1 MSEDKNNQ
9 ENKAVDPKANEAK
22 ANSAKASDPKA
33 MMLAALAKKQKG
45 GNSGKA
51 GGPSSGSKI
60 GAGQTGGA
68 APKMHRR
75 KAGSA

>member
-9 ENKAVDPKANEAK
+9 ENKAAAGDAK
-22 ANSAKASDPKA
+22 DPKA

-45 GNSGKA
+45 NNVGKSA
-51 GGPSSGSKI
+51 GPTGGSKV
-60 GAGQTGGA
+60 GSGQTGGA

>member
-1 MSEDKNNQ
+1 MSEDTSKK
-9 ENKAVDPKANEAK
+9 ESKDPKAR
-22 ANSAKASDPKA
+22 
-33 MMLAALAKKQKG
+33 MLEALAKKQKG
-45 GNSGKA
+45 QNSGKA
-51 GGPSSGSKI
+51 SGPTGGSKI

>member
-1 MSEDKNNQ
+1 MSEDKKFADNQ
-9 ENKAVDPKANEAK
+9 SKSADDPKAK
-22 ANSAKASDPKA
+22 
-33 MMLAALAKKQKG
+33 MLAALAKKQKG
-45 GNSGKA
+45 HNTGKSSGPT
-51 GGPSSGSKI
+51 GGSKI

>member
-1 MSEDKNNQ
+1 MSEETSKKESN
-9 ENKAVDPKANEAK
+9 DPRAK
-22 ANSAKASDPKA
+22 
-33 MMLAALAKKQKG
+33 MLAALAKKQKG
-45 GNSGKA
+45 HNIGKA
-51 GGPSSGSKI
+51 SGLAGGSKI

>member
-1 MSEDKNNQ
+1 MSEDTSKKESN
-9 ENKAVDPKANEAK
+9 DPKAK
-22 ANSAKASDPKA
+22 
-33 MMLAALAKKQKG
+33 MLEALAKKQKG
-45 GNSGKA
+45 QNSAKA
-51 GGPSSGSKI
+51 LGPAGGSKI

>member
-9 ENKAVDPKANEAK
+9 ENKVAAGDAK
-22 ANSAKASDPKA
+22 ATDAKASDPKA

>member
-1 MSEDKNNQ
+1 MSEELSDQGLDK
-9 ENKAVDPKANEAK
+9 KSGDDPKAK
-22 ANSAKASDPKA
+22 
-33 MMLAALAKKQKG
+33 MLAALAKKQKG
-45 GNSGKA
+45 HNTGK
-51 GGPSSGSKI
+51 SSGPTSRSKV

>member
-1 MSEDKNNQ
+1 MSEDKKI
-9 ENKAVDPKANEAK
+9 ENTQGDTAQDPKAK
-22 ANSAKASDPKA
+22 
-33 MMLAALAKKQKG
+33 MLAALAKKQKG
-45 GNSGKA
+45 QNSGKLS
-51 GGPSSGSKI
+51 GPTGGSKV

>member
-9 ENKAVDPKANEAK
+9 ENKVVDPKANDP
-22 ANSAKASDPKA
+22 KASDPKA

>member
-1 MSEDKNNQ
+1 M
-9 ENKAVDPKANEAK
+9 NEETSK
-22 ANSAKASDPKA
+22 KESSDPKTK
-33 MMLAALAKKQKG
+33 MLEALAKKQKG
-45 GNSGKA
+45 HITGKA
-51 GGPSSGSKI
+51 AGPANGSKI

>member
-1 MSEDKNNQ
+1 MSKDKQ
-9 ENKAVDPKANEAK
+9 IENTQGNSSDDPKAK
-22 ANSAKASDPKA
+22 
-33 MMLAALAKKQKG
+33 MLAALAKKQKG
-45 GNSGKA
+45 QNSGKSS
-51 GGPSSGSKI
+51 GPTSGSKV